1 MHYLLPL
8 IEKTAGYWA
17 NLTGKAARTAK
28 ETLETAEAAH
38 KPLATASKASAVKLK
53 AALHKLRDTTRGTAP
68 KPSVWKRDLFDWSGV
83 GAATK
88 GSENAL
94 NELTASLATAKASTA
109 NKRAARDTYIEA
121 VKDRKISELGLKLAE
136 EKEPRSVS
144 DIQRSN
150 KPPTDAEMQARFR
163 SAFPGSR

>member
-121 VKDRKISELGLKLAE
+121 VKDRKKARGYTALGAGGLAGGAVVSKALKNRREAANNATYE
-136 EKEPRSVS
+136 E
-144 DIQRSN
+144 
-150 KPPTDAEMQARFR
+150 
-163 SAFPGSR
+163 